1 MWNAIGSKAQ
11 KVAQGMSSAVAE
23 IQQDLQK
30 ERRSRGGGAGG
41 GDFDEAEIYKQMLVG
56 FQMDQAKLGKETQA
70 ALREKEDEA
79 KHWKKLYLKATGG
92 EEDGEDGGAGAGAGA
107 GGGNPETG
115 DDGEGAG
122 GALGVDMLV
131 KLEAELD
138 VLRSVNLEWEEKLK
152 EALRTSTEEAAA
164 RLKLEHENSVLSAKV
179 KELDTARAASEDLI
193 LELSKEKSRMLG
205 SSGEASDTIE
215 SLVDEYSRLA
225 SEHTAQR
232 QMDSETI
239 QRLENVRDELVEK
252 LKAHETNI
260 MQLLQRAEE
269 EGAVSQQMLERD
281 VAGKADASPASGEAP
296 PSAEEIEKRLEE
308 QAARL
313 RAENEAVVAELRRK
327 LEAENAEESASALS
341 VAAEGHAAAMQ
352 RAVNESAAAAEARA
366 AAELEAALKEA
377 KEAAEVEKARAAE
390 EAAKKKEAEKEME
403 VGRVAEELEAGKA
416 KALEELKQR
425 LEEEKAEAMADAESK
440 QATALAAAV
449 LEAEKRLSKEV
460 EEAKAK
466 AEEVKADLA
475 KQSEAALLDQQKRL
489 EAEALEKVEATK
501 KKLEA
506 EIESATKARDE
517 ANALY
522 AKENRGRKAIHNKL
536 LELQGNIRVLA
547 RVRPMLEV

>member
-1 MWNAIGSKAQ
+1 
-11 KVAQGMSSAVAE
+11 
-23 IQQDLQK
+23 
-30 ERRSRGGGAGG
+30 
-41 GDFDEAEIYKQMLVG
+41 
-56 FQMDQAKLGKETQA
+56 
-70 ALREKEDEA
+70 
-79 KHWKKLYLKATGG
+79 
-92 EEDGEDGGAGAGAGA
+92 
-107 GGGNPETG
+107 
-115 DDGEGAG
+115 
-122 GALGVDMLV
+122 
-131 KLEAELD
+131 
-138 VLRSVNLEWEEKLK
+138 
-152 EALRTSTEEAAA
+152 
-164 RLKLEHENSVLSAKV
+164 NSVLSAKV

-281 VAGKADASPASGEAP
+281 VAGKANASPASGEAP
-296 PSAEEIEKRLEE
+296 ASAEEIEKRLEE
-308 QAARL
+308 QAAKL
-313 RAENEAVVAELRRK
+313 RAENEAVVAELRQK

-377 KEAAEVEKARAAE
+377 KEAADVEKARAAE

-425 LEEEKAEAMADAESK
+425 LEEERAEAMADAESK

-466 AEEVKADLA
+466 AEQVKADLA
-475 KQSEAALLDQQKRL
+475 KQSEAALLEQQKRL

-547 RVRPMLEV
+547 RVRPMLEVELKSGKDADVTSFPADEDIVIKKQKEGARGGEDVSETHFEFDRVFKPDSSQEGVFEAVSPLVTSVLDG

>member
-1 MWNAIGSKAQ
+1 
-11 KVAQGMSSAVAE
+11 
-23 IQQDLQK
+23 
-30 ERRSRGGGAGG
+30 
-41 GDFDEAEIYKQMLVG
+41 MLVG

-79 KHWKKLYLKATGG
+79 KHWKKLYVKATGG
-92 EEDGEDGGAGAGAGA
+92 EEDGEDGGG

-131 KLEAELD
+131 KLEAEVD
-138 VLRSVNLEWEEKLK
+138 VLRSVNLEWEDKLK

-179 KELDTARAASEDLI
+179 KELDTARSASEDLI

-232 QMDSETI
+232 QMDNETI

-269 EGAVSQQMLERD
+269 DGAVSQQMSERD
-281 VAGKADASPASGEAP
+281 VADKAGAPPESGEAP

-308 QAARL
+308 QAAKL
-313 RAENEAVVAELRRK
+313 RAENEAVVAELRQK

-352 RAVNESAAAAEARA
+352 RAVNESAAAAGVRA

-390 EAAKKKEAEKEME
+390 EAAKEKEAEKEVE
-403 VGRVAEELEAGKA
+403 VGKLAEELEAGKA
-416 KALEELKQR
+416 KALEELKKR
-425 LEEEKAEAMADAESK
+425 LEEEKAGAMADAASK
-440 QATALAAAV
+440 Q
-449 LEAEKRLSKEV
+449 
-460 EEAKAK
+460 
-466 AEEVKADLA
+466 
-475 KQSEAALLDQQKRL
+475 
-489 EAEALEKVEATK
+489 
-501 KKLEA
+501 
-506 EIESATKARDE
+506 
-517 ANALY
+517 
-522 AKENRGRKAIHNKL
+522 
-536 LELQGNIRVLA
+536 
-547 RVRPMLEV
+547 